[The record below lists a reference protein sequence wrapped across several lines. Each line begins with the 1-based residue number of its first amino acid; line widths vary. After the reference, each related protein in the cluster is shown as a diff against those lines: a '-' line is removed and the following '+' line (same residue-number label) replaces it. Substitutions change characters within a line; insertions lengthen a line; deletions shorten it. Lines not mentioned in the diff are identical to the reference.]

1 MQGLFSLTAND
12 YRAAESTVYFRLYNR
27 IGEGIM
33 IIGSLLRYW
42 RENKNLTYY
51 RMAQDSGID
60 ADYIKKI
67 EESTED
73 NEPNIKIET
82 LERLAKALGVP
93 ASDLINNNEDIMY
106 LTEKELE
113 LITVFRRFSGQ
124 EQDAFINV
132 MDLVSNKH

>member
-1 MQGLFSLTAND
+1 
-12 YRAAESTVYFRLYNR
+12 
-27 IGEGIM
+27 M